1 MKRTYKLKLFILS
14 LLVTLLLFPLLK
26 IGFSWQIAI
35 ANPRVT
41 NQQQETV
48 SETKSTPTETQ
59 TDTTVDTEPVDPYE
73 TLVKADFLYQEGDRE
88 AAEELYR
95 KVKAPFE
102 SHQNTMF
109 PDPINNVEYLP
120 TEIQTQWEEAKKAA
134 DKNDNLEMLQEF
146 VAQHPEFVPS
156 HLLLAE
162 ALQKN
167 KKEKEALQVLEQAA
181 SILPNSVE
189 IVEAHVKALRK
200 EKDYLQAS
208 IAARQFVLV
217 NQEHPQAEKFQEI
230 ADDNFDKFQK
240 RIKGQMVGKGLFG
253 TALRVGGCALLG
265 NCNVV
270 GTAVGETL
278 KMGSLMLQGESGL
291 GSQAARY
298 YKKKLSLVE
307 DEEVVEY
314 VNQIGD
320 SIAELMGRDDFEYE
334 FYVVRDKSLNAFAL
348 PGGKVF
354 IHTGAILN
362 TNSEAELAGIMT
374 HEVAHAVLSHG
385 FQRIVT
391 TNLYDSA
398 GDIISDALKVDIS
411 VGDILSSLMSS
422 QYSRSNERQADL
434 VGTRVLATAGY
445 AADGLRNFM
454 ATLGEKYGSR
464 RSFFSSHPASDD
476 RVEYLEQLIERNDYN
491 RYTFEGV
498 EKHREIQEKLK

>member
-1 MKRTYKLKLFILS
+1 MKKTHKLFILS
-14 LLVTLLLFPLLK
+14 LLLVILLK

-35 ANPRVT
+35 ANPTPT
-41 NQQQETV
+41 NQQQETTT
-48 SETKSTPTETQ
+48 ETEPTPTETE
-59 TDTTVDTEPVDPYE
+59 TETTVDTEPEDPYE
-73 TLVKADFLYQEGDRE
+73 TLIKADFFYEQGDRE

-95 KVKAPFE
+95 KVKAPFA

-109 PDPINNVEYLP
+109 PDPINNVEQLP

-146 VAQHPEFVPS
+146 VAQNPEFVPS

-162 ALQKN
+162 TLQKN
-167 KKEKEALQVLEQAA
+167 KKKKEALQVLEKAA
-181 SILPNSVE
+181 SILPDSVE

-208 IAARQFVLV
+208 IAARQFALV
-217 NQEHPQAEKFQEI
+217 NPEHPEAEKFLEI
-230 ADDNFDKFQK
+230 ADDNFDKFQD
-240 RIKGQMVGKGLFG
+240 RINGQMVGKGFLG
-253 TALRVGGCALLG
+253 TAVRVGGCALLG
-265 NCNVV
+265 NCNPV
-270 GTAVGETL
+270 GTVVGETL

-291 GSQAARY
+291 GSRAARA

-314 VNQIGD
+314 VTRIGN

-354 IHTGAILN
+354 VNTGAIIN
-362 TNSEAELAGIMT
+362 TNSEAELAGLLT

-385 FQRIVT
+385 FQRVVT
-391 TNLYDSA
+391 NNLYDSA
-398 GDIISDALKVDIS
+398 GDIVSDVLKTDIPIGNIVTNLISL
-411 VGDILSSLMSS
+411 
-422 QYSRSNERQADL
+422 QYSRSNERQSDI

-454 ATLGEKYGSR
+454 ATLDEKKGGK
-464 RSFFSSHPASDD
+464 RSVGFLSTHPQSDD
-476 RVEYLEQLIERNDYN
+476 RVEYLEQLIEYNGYN
-491 RYTFEGV
+491 RYAFEGV

>member
-1 MKRTYKLKLFILS
+1 MKRTHKLFIL
-14 LLVTLLLFPLLK
+14 TLLLVILLK

-35 ANPRVT
+35 ANPTPT
-41 NQQQETV
+41 NQQQET
-48 SETKSTPTETQ
+48 TTETE
-59 TDTTVDTEPVDPYE
+59 TEPTIINSDDSDSDSTAETEPEDAYE
-73 TLVKADFLYQEGDRE
+73 TLIKADFFYEQGDRE

-109 PDPINNVEYLP
+109 PDLINNVEQLP

-146 VAQHPEFVPS
+146 VAQNPEFVPS

-162 ALQKN
+162 TLQK
-167 KKEKEALQVLEQAA
+167 KKKKKEALQVLEKAA
-181 SILPNSVE
+181 SILPDSVE

-217 NQEHPQAEKFQEI
+217 NPDHPEAEKFLEI
-230 ADDNFDKFQK
+230 ADDNFDKFQG

-253 TALRVGGCALLG
+253 TAIRVGGCALIG

-291 GSQAARY
+291 GSRAADA

-314 VNQIGD
+314 VTKIGN

-354 IHTGAILN
+354 VNTGSILN
-362 TNSEAELAGIMT
+362 TNSEAELAGLLT
-374 HEVAHAVLSHG
+374 V
-385 FQRIVT
+385 R
-391 TNLYDSA
+391 
-398 GDIISDALKVDIS
+398 K
-411 VGDILSSLMSS
+411 
-422 QYSRSNERQADL
+422 
-434 VGTRVLATAGY
+434 
-445 AADGLRNFM
+445 
-454 ATLGEKYGSR
+454 
-464 RSFFSSHPASDD
+464 
-476 RVEYLEQLIERNDYN
+476 
-491 RYTFEGV
+491 
-498 EKHREIQEKLK
+498 KL